1 MKTTTSVGKREKA
14 IRAII
19 LGAGGRDFHNFNTF
33 FRDNPS
39 YEVVAFTATQIPFIA
54 NRIYPPTLSGP
65 NYPYGI
71 PIYPEEDLPRL
82 ISDKKVREVFFSYS
96 DISHEELMDK
106 ASLILSLGAD
116 FRLLGPEATMIES
129 RVPVLSVCAV
139 RTGCGKSVIT
149 RKIARLLRGKG
160 LRVVVIRHP
169 MAYCSFKPVLR
180 FASMK
185 DIDAEACTIEEREE
199 FEPLVEAG
207 ITVYAGIDYELVLRE
222 AEKEARLI
230 IWDGGNNDFPFVRSD
245 FEIVLLDA
253 LRPGHER
260 LYFPGEVNLRRG
272 DLLIITKVN
281 EAKEGALAK
290 IRENISKMNPKAPV
304 LETSSILR
312 LDRPELI
319 KGKRVLVV
327 EDGPTITHGGM
338 PDGAGAAASR
348 QWARELIDPREFA
361 VRSLKTVFE
370 QYPHMGRVLPAM
382 GYSEEQIRDLAETI
396 QRSEAEAVVIGTP
409 TDLRKRIRIEAPATR
424 VVYDFDVDLSSWL
437 EGFLKR
443 YGLSGS

>member
-1 MKTTTSVGKREKA
+1 VKTTTSVGKREKA

-348 QWARELIDPREFA
+348 QWARELIDPRDFA
-361 VRSLKTVFE
+361 VGSLKTVFE